1 MSASKKEILSI
12 ANLVRLDFSSCPDA
26 EQQLAKIAS
35 QVDDVLAYMATLEGV
50 DTSAVEPMYSPLQ
63 EWAAPREDIA
73 SKGHNAEAV
82 LANAPEREDTF
93 FVVPPVL

>member
-1 MSASKKEILSI
+1 MPASTKEILGI
-12 ANLVRLDFSSCPDA
+12 AKLVRLDFSSSPDA

-35 QVDDVLAYMATLEGV
+35 QIDDVLTYMHTLEQV

-63 EWAAPREDIA
+63 EWSNPRADIA
-73 SKGHNAEAV
+73 SAGHNAEAV
-82 LANAPEREDTF
+82 LSNAPEREGTF